1 MNLKLLL
8 KTNLDLVLALLITI
22 PVVYLGST
30 LKISDFL
37 QACVAIIPITLVALS
52 VFFAFNKKFILLA
65 LKNNE
70 YSKQLYRAFLTP
82 AVSSLLSF
90 IVDLFALYNRLIYF
104 LAVLL
109 LLYSLFSLIT
119 LIIYLSNTYKKLV
132 RHNKL

>member
-1 MNLKLLL
+1 MNLKILL
-8 KTNLDLVLALLITI
+8 KTNLDLVGALLITI

-52 VFFAFNKKFILLA
+52 VFSAFNKKFISVA
-65 LKNNE
+65 LKDNE

-90 IVDLFALYNRLIYF
+90 IVDLFALYDQLIYF

-119 LIIYLSNTYKKLV
+119 LILYIYQTLKKLV